1 MKSQKF
7 IFLFMALLSFSSCI
21 IYVDNIPDSE
31 VFKSFEPL
39 EWSDDYVFLPTDL
52 PQQIQVWNS
61 KTKKLVY
68 TYELLKEMKVYG
80 KSFERALSINDM
92 VVIDKDIWLSGT
104 GVNNN
109 LLKINVPTGQVKYI
123 NQKDYIYS
131 MSINKSWENC
141 SGCLWGMNY
150 CQPNDGFSIWQYDLN
165 GNFLSEKKIKYKGL
179 CISPLKLINYID
191 DGYYILG
198 SFDWGINNYR
208 TNKEEYFKI
217 IKINENV
224 VNSFPLNIILT
235 EEVLNDL
242 KYNFNDFSCS
252 LTPFKTSNNEY
263 LELGLIGDT
272 NENIYSA
279 RFLFKITNWTSSNI
293 EVEYTGINYQDE
305 ESRAICTVSENEENI
320 FLTGRVLYGNNF
332 TGLETGVYSKA
343 TGKELYRMRMENSNQ
358 LHCEIKDDK
367 TWFPQD
373 VNLQDQNL
381 KRYSIPKGCYMLDHK
396 TGKTYWYDE
405 NGNENEI
412 ERISG
417 QLK

>member
-305 ESRAICTVSENEENI
+305 ESRVICTVSENEENI

>member
-21 IYVDNIPDSE
+21 INVDNIPDSE

-305 ESRAICTVSENEENI
+305 ESRAICTVSENEEKL

-405 NGNENEI
+405 NGNEKEI

>member
-21 IYVDNIPDSE
+21 INVDNIPDSE

-92 VVIDKDIWLSGT
+92 VVIDKDIWLSGS

-131 MSINKSWENC
+131 MKFMNTPNTEEFLLAKNPYVIN
-141 SGCLWGMNY
+141 G
-150 CQPNDGFSIWQYDLN
+150 GFKTWRYDLT
-165 GNFLSEKKIKYKGL
+165 GKVLSEKEINVEYLSILEFDNIKY
-179 CISPLKLINYID
+179 IN
-191 DGYYILG
+191 G
-198 SFDWGINNYR
+198 
-208 TNKEEYFKI
+208 EYFMIGALDYDINISSSKEIFSI
-217 IKINENV
+217 INLSNGSSIL
-224 VNSFPLNIILT
+224 FPSKVFFTSEMIS
-235 EEVLNDL
+235 DL
-242 KYNFNDFSCS
+242 KYNYEDFSCDIFS
-252 LTPFKTSNNEY
+252 LNTKYNDYVILSIAGFANN
-263 LELGLIGDT
+263 DT
-272 NENIYSA
+272 RCA
-279 RFLFKITNWTSSNI
+279 RFIFKITNWTSSKI
-293 EVEYTGINYQDE
+293 EVEYTGINYQNE

-405 NGNENEI
+405 NGNGKEI

>member
-7 IFLFMALLSFSSCI
+7 IFLFMAVFSFSSCI
-21 IYVDNIPDSE
+21 INVDNIPDSE

-68 TYELLKEMKVYG
+68 TYELLKEMKVLG

-343 TGKELYRMRMENSNQ
+343 TGKELYRIRMKNSNQ

-381 KRYSIPKGCYMLDHK
+381 KWYSIPKGCYMLDHK

-405 NGNENEI
+405 NGKEKEI

>member
-1 MKSQKF
+1 
-7 IFLFMALLSFSSCI
+7 MALLSFSSCI

-68 TYELLKEMKVYG
+68 TYELLKEMKVCG

-165 GNFLSEKKIKYKGL
+165 GNFLSEKKINYQGL

-191 DGYYILG
+191 DEYYILG

-217 IKINENV
+217 IKINEKV

-263 LELGLIGDT
+263 LELSLIGDT

-279 RFLFKITNWTSSNI
+279 RFLFKITNWTSSKI

-305 ESRAICTVSENEENI
+305 ESRAICTVSENEENL

-405 NGNENEI
+405 NGNGKEI

>member
-92 VVIDKDIWLSGT
+92 VVIDKDIWLSGS

-343 TGKELYRMRMENSNQ
+343 TGKELYRIRMKNSNQ

-381 KRYSIPKGCYMLDHK
+381 KRYSIPKGCHMLDHK

-405 NGNENEI
+405 NGNEKEI
-412 ERISG
+412 RTQESTC
-417 QLK
+417 

>member
-7 IFLFMALLSFSSCI
+7 IFLFMAVFSFSSCI
-21 IYVDNIPDSE
+21 INVDNIPDSE

-217 IKINENV
+217 IKINGNV

-263 LELGLIGDT
+263 LELSLIGDT

-305 ESRAICTVSENEENI
+305 ESRVICTVSENEENI

-405 NGNENEI
+405 NGNEKEI
-412 ERISG
+412 ERISR

>member
-7 IFLFMALLSFSSCI
+7 IFLFMAVFSFSSCI
-21 IYVDNIPDSE
+21 INVDNIPDSE

-92 VVIDKDIWLSGT
+92 VVIDKDIWLSGA

-165 GNFLSEKKIKYKGL
+165 GNFLSEKKIKYRGL
-179 CISPLKLINYID
+179 CISPLKFINYID
-191 DGYYILG
+191 DEYYILG
-198 SFDWGINNYR
+198 SFDWAINNYR

-217 IKINENV
+217 IKINTVHFESLPCLKKGPFFETTCMFLLSLELLI
-224 VNSFPLNIILT
+224 SFYIILNIIT
-235 EEVLNDL
+235 HF
-242 KYNFNDFSCS
+242 YQ
-252 LTPFKTSNNEY
+252 
-263 LELGLIGDT
+263 
-272 NENIYSA
+272 
-279 RFLFKITNWTSSNI
+279 LF
-293 EVEYTGINYQDE
+293 
-305 ESRAICTVSENEENI
+305 
-320 FLTGRVLYGNNF
+320 NNF
-332 TGLETGVYSKA
+332 
-343 TGKELYRMRMENSNQ
+343 
-358 LHCEIKDDK
+358 
-367 TWFPQD
+367 
-373 VNLQDQNL
+373 
-381 KRYSIPKGCYMLDHK
+381 
-396 TGKTYWYDE
+396 
-405 NGNENEI
+405 
-412 ERISG
+412 
-417 QLK
+417 

>member
-21 IYVDNIPDSE
+21 INVDNIPDSE

-305 ESRAICTVSENEENI
+305 ESRAICTVSENEEKL

-343 TGKELYRMRMENSNQ
+343 TGKELYRMRMKNSNQ

-405 NGNENEI
+405 NGNEKEI

>member
-7 IFLFMALLSFSSCI
+7 IFLVMAIFSFSGCI
-21 IYVDNIPDSE
+21 INVDNIPDSE

-343 TGKELYRMRMENSNQ
+343 TGKELYRIRMKNSNQ

-381 KRYSIPKGCYMLDHK
+381 KWYSIPKGCYMLDHK

-405 NGNENEI
+405 NGKEKEI